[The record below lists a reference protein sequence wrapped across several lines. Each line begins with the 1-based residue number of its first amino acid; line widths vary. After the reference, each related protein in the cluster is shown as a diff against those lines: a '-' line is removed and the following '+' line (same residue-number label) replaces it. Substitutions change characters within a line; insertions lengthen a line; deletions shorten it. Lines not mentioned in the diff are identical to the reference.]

1 MSNIINEQ
9 EMKTEQFINDF
20 IKREKQVEPN
30 PFLSTRVIAAIE
42 KPGQTEVEKVPVWQT
57 VLVVTSFVFVA
68 FLGVSLGNT
77 YVDKATSEM
86 VVNINDSQIE
96 NLGFYNLDDYE

>member
-1 MSNIINEQ
+1 MSNIIYEQ